1 MTDFLIT
8 APDGKKY
15 KVSGAD
21 AAGAVAALQKHLGV
35 QPAETGADRARM
47 ARAGTLPQ
55 PSPDALA
62 RTAGAN
68 QIAQDEMMLAQDPA
82 LLRGANKMVQGLPF
96 VGEYAD
102 EAIGA
107 IAGAVGGRDAGDAAM
122 TRQRSIND
130 AMDRQRPITS
140 AALRTAGGIA
150 GAVPIA
156 AAAGPAVAAKA
167 GGTLLSK
174 AITGLG
180 IGAAVGGAEGA
191 VSGYG
196 AGEGEG
202 RLREAASRGAVGAG
216 LGGLVGAAVPAVS
229 AAVKASLEAIKGR
242 DVTVISRV
250 LGIGKDAA
258 RVVKSSLEADDFV
271 GAQAALKRA
280 GADAVLADAGPASAQ
295 LLDTAAQ
302 AGGGALRVARTA
314 VEGRAEAAGK
324 RLTGILD
331 GVLGA
336 PQGVKANA
344 RAISQRTASIRGAAY
359 DRAYSQPID
368 YAADAGRNIEGVL
381 SRIPPKTMRAA
392 VDEAND
398 AMRAAGV
405 KNRQIMATIA
415 DDGAVTFREMPNVQ
429 QLDELKKALG
439 AIGQNETDAITG
451 RVSGAGLRAK
461 KLASEL
467 RDAVAEAVPS
477 YRTAVKL
484 GGDKIAEDAAM
495 DIGRKLLLSGTT
507 REQVADVMANA
518 SREARA
524 AAKAGL
530 RQYIDDTLANVQ
542 RTITDPNVDAR
553 EAMSAVKALSS
564 RANKEK
570 VRAVVGNGT
579 DALFRQLDEVTA
591 HLELRSA
598 VARNSATAAR
608 TAGKAAID
616 QVAEPS
622 AASELMRGSP
632 AKAAQKAIQF
642 FTGRTGEADIAAKQK
657 VYEEIAQAL
666 TSIRGPQAQRALQ
679 TVQQAIAGQ
688 PVASADAARV
698 GWVLSSNLGSAAY
711 QATQQSRATQ
721 QRALPR

>member
-62 RTAGAN
+62 RTAAAN
-68 QIAQDEMMLAQDPA
+68 QIGLDEMMLAQDPA
-82 LLRGANKMVQGLPF
+82 LLRWANKMVQGLPF

-122 TRQRSIND
+122 TRQRLIND

-150 GAVPIA
+150 GAIA
-156 AAAGPAVAAKA
+156 IRRALPAVPALA
-167 GGTLLSK
+167 GGTLFSK

-439 AIGQNETDAITG
+439 TIGQNETDAITG

-666 TSIRGPQAQRALQ
+666 TSIRGPEAQRALQ